1 MDTVSYLRPHLLAF
15 AMDFVRLCLW
25 LLILMIV
32 FVPLERLCG
41 LHPQKVFRKAFLTDV
56 AYCFLS
62 GLLPKLLLVPP
73 MAIVAWMVH
82 SVLPAGLHS
91 AVAALP
97 LWIRFPAAM
106 IVGEIGFY
114 WGHRWTHEIPFL
126 WRFHAI
132 HHSAEEMDWLVNSR
146 AHPVDMVFTRLC
158 GLIPIY
164 VLGLAQPAA
173 RTVDLVSL
181 LVIFTGTLWGFFI
194 HANLKWRFGPLG
206 WLVATPAFH
215 HWHHTYEEPRNK
227 NYAPMLPWIDVIFR
241 THYMP
246 RAEWPS
252 KYGIDAAIPSALVA
266 QVLAPLMPPFRQSN
280 HPPSSGAIAD
290 SHADLIVG

>member
-1 MDTVSYLRPHLLAF
+1 MDTVSHLRPHLFAF
-15 AMDFVRLCLW
+15 ALDFVRLCLW

-32 FVPLERLCG
+32 FVPLERLCA
-41 LHPQKVFRKAFLTDV
+41 LHPQKVFRKAFLTDL

-73 MAIVAWMVH
+73 MAIVAWVVH
-82 SVLPAGLHS
+82 SLVPAGLHS
-91 AVAALP
+91 QVAALP

-173 RTVDLVSL
+173 KTVDFVSV
-181 LVIFTGTLWGFFI
+181 LVILTGTLWGFFI

-227 NYAPMLPWIDVIFR
+227 NYAPMLPWIDVIFG
-241 THYMP
+241 TYYMP
-246 RAEWPS
+246 RTEWPS
-252 KYGIDAAIPSALVA
+252 KYGIDAAMPSALVA
-266 QVLAPLMPPFRQSN
+266 QVLAPLMPPLMPPFRRSG
-280 HPPSSGAIAD
+280 HPPSSGALAE
-290 SHADLIVG
+290 SR

>member
-1 MDTVSYLRPHLLAF
+1 MDIVSHLRPHLLAF
-15 AMDFVRLCLW
+15 ALDFIRLCTW

-32 FVPLERLCG
+32 FVPLERLCAVR
-41 LHPQKVFRKAFLTDV
+41 PQKVFRKAFLTDV

-62 GLLPKLLLVPP
+62 GILPKLLLVPP
-73 MAIVAWMVH
+73 MAIVAWVVH
-82 SVLPAGLHS
+82 FLVPAGLHS
-91 AVAALP
+91 QVAALP

-106 IVGEIGFY
+106 IAGEIGFY

-173 RTVDLVSL
+173 KTVDFVSV
-181 LVIFTGTLWGFFI
+181 LVILTGTLWGFFI

-215 HWHHTYEEPRNK
+215 HWHHTYEEPRDK
-227 NYAPMLPWIDVIFR
+227 NYAPMLPWIDVIFG
-241 THYMP
+241 TYYMP
-246 RAEWPS
+246 RTEWPS

-266 QVLAPLMPPFRQSN
+266 QVLAPLMPPLRRGDN
-280 HPPSSGAIAD
+280 PPSAGTLAD
-290 SHADLIVG
+290 SHVDLIAG